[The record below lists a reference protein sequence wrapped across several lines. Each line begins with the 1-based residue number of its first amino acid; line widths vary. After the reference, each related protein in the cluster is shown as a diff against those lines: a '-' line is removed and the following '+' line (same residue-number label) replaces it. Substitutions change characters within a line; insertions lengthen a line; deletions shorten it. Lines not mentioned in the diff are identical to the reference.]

1 MPDPL
6 PRLSILTAAFDAAY
20 QACARD
26 TARLPPRQQSDEII
40 RHVARFCLAQDGR
53 PCDHSAERKVVE
65 ALGSAATDP
74 LTLTELIAGM
84 NAQAEDADFPAAAL
98 DPRNRHGWGR
108 SGRIIVKPPWSE
120 STDDL
125 LARLLLATEGLHG
138 EKLHFQLMANIED
151 SLEPIYQA
159 TDPAGRALVPIA
171 LAGCHLL
178 ACVQRIRDLEETVA
192 YLETELQRSPCDA
205 ER

>member
-6 PRLSILTAAFDAAY
+6 PRLPILTAAFDAAY
-20 QACARD
+20 AACARAV
-26 TARLPPRQQSDEII
+26 ARLSPRQQSDEIL

-65 ALGSAATDP
+65 ALGSAAIDP
-74 LTLTELIAGM
+74 LTLTALIADM
-84 NAQAEDADFPAAAL
+84 NAQSEDADFPAAAL
-98 DPRNRHGWGR
+98 DPRNRQGWGR
-108 SGRIIVKPPWSE
+108 NGRIITKPPWSE
-120 STDDL
+120 STDDVL
-125 LARLLLATEGLHG
+125 ERMLLATEGLHG

-159 TDPAGRALVPIA
+159 VDPSGRTLVPIA
-171 LAGCHLL
+171 LVGCYVL
-178 ACVQRIRDLEETVA
+178 ACVQRIRDLQATVVD
-192 YLETELQRSPCDA
+192 LETELQRSPCDA